1 MQKYGQVGSWR
12 LESRL
17 GEWISEAVHSRINM
31 ETDINFA
38 LQQLG
43 PTLAAVMHILSFLGS
58 EDFFLLLVPFIFWC
72 VDSGF
77 GARLLFLVV
86 ASDFVNGL
94 LKWAFHL
101 PRPYWVDARVKALES
116 EISYGLPSGHTQSA
130 AVGWGYLAV
139 RVNRWWMWLV
149 AALVI
154 AGVGLARVSLGM
166 HFLGD
171 VIGGL
176 IAGLLVLVAFVLIEP
191 RVTRW
196 IAPKPIGFQIA
207 AAFLASLAMI
217 AVTLIARS
225 LIGGVTDP
233 IEWAQLGS
241 PIDPRRLDTL
251 ISDAAIVFG
260 AGMGL
265 ALLRRSSGFNPRGP
279 WSKRVAR
286 LVLGLIV
293 LVILRFGLGAFFPR
307 DPELIGAIFRY
318 VRYVLMVLWAVWLA
332 PWVFVKLRL
341 A

>member
-1 MQKYGQVGSWR
+1 MG
-12 LESRL
+12 
-17 GEWISEAVHSRINM
+17 
-31 ETDINFA
+31 TDLNFA
-38 LQQLG
+38 LQQLN
-43 PTLAAVMHILSFLGS
+43 PVLATVMHVLSFFGS

-86 ASDFVNGL
+86 TSDFVNGL

-130 AVGWGYLAV
+130 TVGWGYLAV
-139 RVNRWWMWLV
+139 RINRWWMWLIS
-149 AALVI
+149 ALVI
-154 AGVGLARVSLGM
+154 VGVATARVALGM

-176 IAGLLVLVAFVLIEP
+176 ILGLIVLVAFVLIEP

-207 AAFLASLAMI
+207 ATFSASLAMI
-217 AVTLIARS
+217 AIMLIVRS
-225 LIGGVTDP
+225 AIGGIVDP

-251 ISDAAIVFG
+251 VSDAAIVFG
-260 AGMGL
+260 AGAGL
-265 ALLRRSSGFNPRGP
+265 ALLKRSGGFNSGGP
-279 WSKRVAR
+279 WSKRIAR

-293 LVILRFGLGAFFPR
+293 LIVLRFGLGAIFPR
-307 DPELIGAIFRY
+307 EPELAGAVFRY
-318 VRYVLMVLWAVWLA
+318 VRYAIMVLWATWLA